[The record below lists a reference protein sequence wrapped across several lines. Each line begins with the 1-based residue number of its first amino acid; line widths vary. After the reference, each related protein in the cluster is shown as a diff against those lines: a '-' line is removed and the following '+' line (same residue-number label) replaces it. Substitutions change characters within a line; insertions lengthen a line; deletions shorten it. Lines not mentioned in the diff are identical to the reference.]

1 MSDLYVNIRFKVV
14 WQFKEFNEYKV
25 TKEKFVVNSK
35 TQKLLTYNQRGYFI
49 KGKYYK
55 KKELNNYLEKIPKV
69 EYCPF
74 SNGTIEIRN

>member
-1 MSDLYVNIRFKVV
+1 MSNIYVNIKFHVI

-25 TKEKFVVNSK
+25 TKCKKVVNSK
-35 TQKLLTYNQRGYFI
+35 NETLLTYNQRGYFI

-55 KKELNNYLEKIPKV
+55 KKELNKFLEKIPKT

-74 SNGTIEIRN
+74 SNGTIKI